1 MVIQYQVSVLKTYI
15 QVTLYRLSR
24 LYLRISMYIHID
36 ITTINEKK
44 AMDLK
49 ESKEM
54 SIGGF
59 GEKRE
64 MEKLYNY
71 IIISKLKEKNT
82 FNACGEYGMLI

>member
-49 ESKEM
+49 ESR

-71 IIISKLKEKNT
+71 IIISKLKEKIPS
-82 FNACGEYGMLI
+82 MLVESMEC

>member
-1 MVIQYQVSVLKTYI
+1 M
-15 QVTLYRLSR
+15 
-24 LYLRISMYIHID
+24 
-36 ITTINEKK
+36 
-44 AMDLK
+44 K